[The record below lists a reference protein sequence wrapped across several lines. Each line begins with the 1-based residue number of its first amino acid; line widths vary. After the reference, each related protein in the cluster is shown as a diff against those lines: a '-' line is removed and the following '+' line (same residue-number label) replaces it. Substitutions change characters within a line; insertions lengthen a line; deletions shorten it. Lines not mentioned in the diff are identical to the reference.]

1 MRAVE
6 RVGEEIRKRE
16 EDVRMRGEDL
26 KAREEKIR
34 EIVADIK
41 EVVDVVR
48 IRNCELKEREDER
61 VELGAMRR
69 QSDEQGELL
78 RTAEMA
84 GAAMRVCEMESG
96 AVEEGRSAEAMA
108 GQQRATSEAGE
119 TQFEDAETRARLIQ
133 NPIDSQK
140 LAETRLE
147 KQYEPQ
153 VQENSECDAEETAR
167 KAKEKENHLQRE
179 QEREDELRKERAD
192 PATATALSIQPRM
205 ATAGTAPSRGQ
216 SSGPSVSDGGQAML
230 ENSNKLTNMKS
241 SNDPTDTRE
250 GRSTVSSHK
259 PFGSTS
265 LAADKTSR
273 NFTTN
278 ASQSLPPSLSTSLLH
293 PVSDLEGPILEMEA
307 EDVQEIDIGPTSL
320 ISPVAQATN
329 LRHLTN
335 AVGVNWNTYST
346 PIVTVKREPHED
358 ALEPT
363 GFRGFGNS
371 RIGGVTVLPDF
382 DSMSPTSLS
391 TSHSQLR
398 NSSTS
403 SAVRRGQADSMTAN
417 HNEHHPAD
425 GHGARKR
432 AKTGMSTGENQQTTG
447 GVSIPRKRPREA
459 SWPPIDTV

>member
-1 MRAVE
+1 LRVLSVSLGDAKEAQRKADEAMRAVE
-6 RVGEEIRKRE
+6 RVGEEISKRE

-26 KAREEKIR
+26 KVREEKIW

-48 IRNCELKEREDER
+48 IRICELKEQEDER

-69 QSDEQGELL
+69 QSDEQELL

-119 TQFEDAETRARLIQ
+119 TQFEDAETRA
-133 NPIDSQK
+133 P
-140 LAETRLE
+140 
-147 KQYEPQ
+147 
-153 VQENSECDAEETAR
+153 
-167 KAKEKENHLQRE
+167 
-179 QEREDELRKERAD
+179 
-192 PATATALSIQPRM
+192 
-205 ATAGTAPSRGQ
+205 
-216 SSGPSVSDGGQAML
+216 ML
-230 ENSNKLTNMKS
+230 EDTNKLTNMKS

-259 PFGSTS
+259 PFGLTS

-398 NSSTS
+398 ASSTS

-417 HNEHHPAD
+417 HNEHRPAD

-432 AKTGMSTGENQQTTG
+432 AETGMSTGENRRTTG

-459 SWPPIDTV
+459 SWPPIETL